1 MNVNYGVSNNTDWGQ
16 AIDRA
21 LIYPSTVPA
30 YDADGNYGIS
40 THAGE
45 PITMLQ
51 PLIAVNL
58 WTYNQ
63 KWKKF
68 LGNTYLEWEIIKGLS
83 IKHLFILNIR
93 IGGKIIL
100 YLLIAMAHQ
109 G

>member
-68 LGNTYLEWEIIKGLS
+68 LRQHVLRVGNYKRLINK
-83 IKHLFILNIR
+83 NIF
-93 IGGKIIL
+93 L
-100 YLLIAMAHQ
+100 Y
-109 G
+109 